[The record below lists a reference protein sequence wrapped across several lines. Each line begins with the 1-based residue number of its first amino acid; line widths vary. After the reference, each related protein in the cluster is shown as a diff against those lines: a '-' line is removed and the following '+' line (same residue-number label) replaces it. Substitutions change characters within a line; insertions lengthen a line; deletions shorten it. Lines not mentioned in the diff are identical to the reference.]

1 MPTTTDLGPPS
12 GGGYRKPIVQ
22 GRVDIDG
29 AGDLAHWLKVFDTT
43 HEKLL
48 EAIAAVG
55 DDAAAVSEFLRR
67 GSDAEP
73 TPTPQIPDGG

>member
-1 MPTTTDLGPPS
+1 MARTTDLGPPS
-12 GGGYRKPIVQ
+12 GGGYRKAIVQ

-43 HEKLL
+43 HEQLL
-48 EAIAAVG
+48 EAIRVVG
-55 DDAAAVSEFLRR
+55 NDAAAVSEYLRR

-73 TPTPQIPDGG
+73 TPTQQIPDGG